1 MLFITAIV
9 TAQNT
14 RGKANDA
21 GRIVLNTFIEDLEGV
36 PAGALKM
43 LKTKITQM
51 ASKNG
56 MGGSESFPRF
66 VMSADIDI
74 LTQDITPTAPPKTA
88 LTLGVTLY
96 IGDGIEGT
104 VFATEY
110 IELKGIGNNETKAY
124 IQSFRALSPR
134 NKKFNEFIETGKKK
148 IIEYYNSRC
157 DFILKEANTLADQK
171 DFDKSITKLIEVPEV
186 CKDCYDKAMDLSTS
200 IFKRKMENECQENM
214 SKSNS
219 LIAQDKWEEAANPIA
234 GYTPDMACYPD
245 VKSLFTKIGNH
256 KCSVSLG
263 KAKGAWA
270 KRDSKSAAS
279 ALSEISFDSNC
290 YQEGVKL
297 FKSISSALDA
307 KAKQEWDLKYEKYN
321 RDQTIKEVVAE
332 SQMLDADSR
341 RRVNETIAETNRL
354 DANSQRGINETI
366 AETNR
371 LDANSQRGINVL
383 NSETQRK
390 INSLDAE
397 SRRKVQEEMV
407 NVEKRRIEAF
417 RQIGVA
423 AAENQ
428 PRIKYK
434 LLKN

>member
-1 MLFITAIV
+1 MLFITASV
-9 TAQNT
+9 SAQNT

-186 CKDCYDKAMDLSTS
+186 CKDCYDKAMDLSST

-245 VKSLFTKIGNH
+245 VKSLFTKIGDH

-270 KRDSKSAAS
+270 KRDSKSSAS
-279 ALSEISFDSNC
+279 ALSEISFDSSC
-290 YQEGVKL
+290 YQEGMKL

-307 KAKQEWDLKYEKYN
+307 KSKQEWDLKYEKYN

-332 SQMLDADSR
+332 
-341 RRVNETIAETNRL
+341 TNRL
-354 DANSQRGINETI
+354 DANSQRGINE
-366 AETNR
+366 
-371 LDANSQRGINVL
+371 L

>member
-1 MLFITAIV
+1 MKNILFLLLFITATV

-124 IQSFRALSPR
+124 IQSFRSLSPR

-186 CKDCYDKAMDLSTS
+186 CKDCYDKAMDLSST

-245 VKSLFTKIGNH
+245 VKSLFTKIGDH

-270 KRDSKSAAS
+270 KRDSKSSAS
-279 ALSEISFDSNC
+279 ALSEISFDSSC
-290 YQEGVKL
+290 YQEGMKL

-307 KAKQEWDLKYEKYN
+307 KSKQEWDLKYEKYN

-332 SQMLDADSR
+332 
-341 RRVNETIAETNRL
+341 TNRL
-354 DANSQRGINETI
+354 DANSQRGINE
-366 AETNR
+366 
-371 LDANSQRGINVL
+371 L

>member
-1 MLFITAIV
+1 MKNILFLLLFITASV

-171 DFDKSITKLIEVPEV
+171 DFDESISKLVEVPEV
-186 CKDCYDKAMDLSTS
+186 CKDCYDKAMDLSST

-279 ALSEISFDSNC
+279 ALSEISFDSSC
-290 YQEGVKL
+290 YQEGMKL

-332 SQMLDADSR
+332 
-341 RRVNETIAETNRL
+341 TNRL
-354 DANSQRGINETI
+354 DANSQRGINE
-366 AETNR
+366 
-371 LDANSQRGINVL
+371 L

>member
-1 MLFITAIV
+1 MLFITATV

-186 CKDCYDKAMDLSTS
+186 CKDCYDKAMDLSST

-245 VKSLFTKIGNH
+245 VKSLLTKIGDH

-270 KRDSKSAAS
+270 KRDSKSSAS
-279 ALSEISFDSNC
+279 ALSEISFDSSC
-290 YQEGVKL
+290 YQEGMKL

-307 KAKQEWDLKYEKYN
+307 KSKQEWDLKYEKYN

-332 SQMLDADSR
+332 
-341 RRVNETIAETNRL
+341 TNRL
-354 DANSQRGINETI
+354 DANSQRGINE
-366 AETNR
+366 
-371 LDANSQRGINVL
+371 L

>member
-1 MLFITAIV
+1 
-9 TAQNT
+9 
-14 RGKANDA
+14 
-21 GRIVLNTFIEDLEGV
+21 
-36 PAGALKM
+36 M

-186 CKDCYDKAMDLSTS
+186 CKDCYDKAMDLSST

-270 KRDSKSAAS
+270 KRDSKSSAS
-279 ALSEISFDSNC
+279 ALSEISFDSSC
-290 YQEGVKL
+290 YQEGMKL

-332 SQMLDADSR
+332 
-341 RRVNETIAETNRL
+341 TNRL
-354 DANSQRGINETI
+354 DANSQRGINE
-366 AETNR
+366 
-371 LDANSQRGINVL
+371 L

>member
-1 MLFITAIV
+1 MKNILFLLLFITAIV

-279 ALSEISFDSNC
+279 ALSEISFDSSC
-290 YQEGVKL
+290 YQEGMKL

-332 SQMLDADSR
+332 
-341 RRVNETIAETNRL
+341 TNRL
-354 DANSQRGINETI
+354 DANSQRGINE
-366 AETNR
+366 
-371 LDANSQRGINVL
+371 L

>member
-1 MLFITAIV
+1 MKNILFLLLFITATV

-36 PAGALKM
+36 PDGALKM

-186 CKDCYDKAMDLSTS
+186 CKDCYDKAMDLSTT

-279 ALSEISFDSNC
+279 ALSEISFDSSC
-290 YQEGVKL
+290 YQEGMKL

-332 SQMLDADSR
+332 
-341 RRVNETIAETNRL
+341 TNRL
-354 DANSQRGINETI
+354 DANSQRGINE
-366 AETNR
+366 
-371 LDANSQRGINVL
+371 L

>member
-1 MLFITAIV
+1 MKNILFLLLFITAIV

-186 CKDCYDKAMDLSTS
+186 CKDCYDKAMDLSTT

-279 ALSEISFDSNC
+279 ALSEISFDSSC
-290 YQEGVKL
+290 YQEGMKL

-332 SQMLDADSR
+332 
-341 RRVNETIAETNRL
+341 TNRL
-354 DANSQRGINETI
+354 DANSQRGINE
-366 AETNR
+366 
-371 LDANSQRGINVL
+371 L

>member
-1 MLFITAIV
+1 MKNILFLLLFITVTV

-124 IQSFRALSPR
+124 IQSFRSLSPR

-186 CKDCYDKAMDLSTS
+186 CKDCYDKAMDLSST

-245 VKSLFTKIGNH
+245 VKSLLTKIGDH

-270 KRDSKSAAS
+270 KRDSKSSAS
-279 ALSEISFDSNC
+279 ALSEISFDSSC
-290 YQEGVKL
+290 YQEGMKL

-332 SQMLDADSR
+332 
-341 RRVNETIAETNRL
+341 TNRL
-354 DANSQRGINETI
+354 DANSQRGINE
-366 AETNR
+366 
-371 LDANSQRGINVL
+371 L

>member
-1 MLFITAIV
+1 MLFLTASV

-51 ASKNG
+51 AAKNG

-171 DFDKSITKLIEVPEV
+171 DFDESISKLVEVPEV
-186 CKDCYDKAMDLSTS
+186 CKDCYDKAMDLSTT

-219 LIAQDKWEEAANPIA
+219 LIAQDKWEEAANPIV

-263 KAKGAWA
+263 KAKGAWS

-279 ALSEISFDSNC
+279 ALSEISFDSSC

-321 RDQTIKEVVAE
+321 RDQTMKEIV
-332 SQMLDADSR
+332 
-341 RRVNETIAETNRL
+341 AETNRL
-354 DANSQRGINETI
+354 DANSQRGINE
-366 AETNR
+366 
-371 LDANSQRGINVL
+371 L

>member
-1 MLFITAIV
+1 MKNILFLLLFITATV

-186 CKDCYDKAMDLSTS
+186 CKDCYDKAMDLSTT
-200 IFKRKMENECQENM
+200 IFKRKMENECQENI

-279 ALSEISFDSNC
+279 ALSEISFDSSC
-290 YQEGVKL
+290 YQEGMKL

-332 SQMLDADSR
+332 
-341 RRVNETIAETNRL
+341 TNRL
-354 DANSQRGINETI
+354 DANSQRGINE
-366 AETNR
+366 
-371 LDANSQRGINVL
+371 L

>member
-1 MLFITAIV
+1 MLFITATV

-186 CKDCYDKAMDLSTS
+186 CKDCYDKAMDLSTT

-279 ALSEISFDSNC
+279 ALSEISFDSSC
-290 YQEGVKL
+290 YQEGMKL

-332 SQMLDADSR
+332 
-341 RRVNETIAETNRL
+341 TNRL
-354 DANSQRGINETI
+354 DANSQRGINE
-366 AETNR
+366 
-371 LDANSQRGINVL
+371 L

>member
-1 MLFITAIV
+1 MKNILFLLLFITATV

-186 CKDCYDKAMDLSTS
+186 CKDCYDKAMDLSTT

-245 VKSLFTKIGNH
+245 VKSLYTKIGNH

-279 ALSEISFDSNC
+279 ALSEISFDSSC
-290 YQEGVKL
+290 YQEGMKL

-332 SQMLDADSR
+332 
-341 RRVNETIAETNRL
+341 TNRL
-354 DANSQRGINETI
+354 DANSQRGINE
-366 AETNR
+366 
-371 LDANSQRGINVL
+371 L

>member
-1 MLFITAIV
+1 MKNILFLLLFITAIV

-186 CKDCYDKAMDLSTS
+186 CKDCYDKAMDLSTT

-234 GYTPDMACYPD
+234 GYTPDMECYPD

-279 ALSEISFDSNC
+279 ALSEISFDSSC
-290 YQEGVKL
+290 YQEGMKL

-332 SQMLDADSR
+332 
-341 RRVNETIAETNRL
+341 TNRL
-354 DANSQRGINETI
+354 DANSQRGINE
-366 AETNR
+366 
-371 LDANSQRGINVL
+371 L

>member
-1 MLFITAIV
+1 LFITAIV

-279 ALSEISFDSNC
+279 ALSEISFDSSC
-290 YQEGVKL
+290 YQEGMKL

-332 SQMLDADSR
+332 
-341 RRVNETIAETNRL
+341 TNRL
-354 DANSQRGINETI
+354 DANSQRGINE
-366 AETNR
+366 
-371 LDANSQRGINVL
+371 L

>member
-1 MLFITAIV
+1 MKNILFLLLFITATV

-186 CKDCYDKAMDLSTS
+186 CKDCYDKAMDLSST

-245 VKSLFTKIGNH
+245 VKSLFTKIGDH

-270 KRDSKSAAS
+270 KRDSKSSAS
-279 ALSEISFDSNC
+279 ALSEISFDSSC
-290 YQEGVKL
+290 YQEGMKL

-332 SQMLDADSR
+332 
-341 RRVNETIAETNRL
+341 TNRL
-354 DANSQRGINETI
+354 DANSQRGINE
-366 AETNR
+366 
-371 LDANSQRGINVL
+371 L

-407 NVEKRRIEAF
+407 NVEKRR
-417 RQIGVA
+417 
-423 AAENQ
+423 
-428 PRIKYK
+428 
-434 LLKN
+434 

>member
-1 MLFITAIV
+1 MKNILFLFLFITATV

-51 ASKNG
+51 AAKNG
-56 MGGSESFPRF
+56 MGGNESFPRF

-279 ALSEISFDSNC
+279 ALSEISFDSSC
-290 YQEGVKL
+290 YQEGMKL

-332 SQMLDADSR
+332 
-341 RRVNETIAETNRL
+341 TNRL
-354 DANSQRGINETI
+354 DANSQRGINE
-366 AETNR
+366 
-371 LDANSQRGINVL
+371 L

>member
-1 MLFITAIV
+1 MKNILFLFLFITATV

-110 IELKGIGNNETKAY
+110 VELKGIGNNETKAY

-171 DFDKSITKLIEVPEV
+171 DFDESISKLVEVPEV
-186 CKDCYDKAMDLSTS
+186 CKDCYDKAMDLSTT

-263 KAKGAWA
+263 KAKGAWS

-279 ALSEISFDSNC
+279 ALSEISFDSSC
-290 YQEGVKL
+290 YQEGMKL

-332 SQMLDADSR
+332 
-341 RRVNETIAETNRL
+341 TNRL
-354 DANSQRGINETI
+354 DANSQRGINE
-366 AETNR
+366 
-371 LDANSQRGINVL
+371 L

>member
-1 MLFITAIV
+1 MLFITATV

-186 CKDCYDKAMDLSTS
+186 CKDCYDKAMDLSST

-245 VKSLFTKIGNH
+245 VKSLFTKIGDH

-270 KRDSKSAAS
+270 KRDSKSSAS
-279 ALSEISFDSNC
+279 ALSEISFDSSC
-290 YQEGVKL
+290 YQEGMKL

-307 KAKQEWDLKYEKYN
+307 KSKQEWDLKYEKYN

-332 SQMLDADSR
+332 
-341 RRVNETIAETNRL
+341 TNRL
-354 DANSQRGINETI
+354 DANSQRGINE
-366 AETNR
+366 
-371 LDANSQRGINVL
+371 L

>member
-1 MLFITAIV
+1 LEGNNMKNILFLLLFITVTV

-124 IQSFRALSPR
+124 IQSFRSLSPR

-186 CKDCYDKAMDLSTS
+186 CKDCYDKAMDLSST

-245 VKSLFTKIGNH
+245 VKSLFTKIGDH

-270 KRDSKSAAS
+270 KRDSKSSAS
-279 ALSEISFDSNC
+279 ALSEISFDSSC
-290 YQEGVKL
+290 YQEGMKL

-332 SQMLDADSR
+332 
-341 RRVNETIAETNRL
+341 TNRL
-354 DANSQRGINETI
+354 DANSQRGINE
-366 AETNR
+366 
-371 LDANSQRGINVL
+371 L

>member
-1 MLFITAIV
+1 MKNILFLLLFITVTV

-124 IQSFRALSPR
+124 IQSFRSLSPR

-186 CKDCYDKAMDLSTS
+186 CKDCYDKAMDLSST

-245 VKSLFTKIGNH
+245 VKSLFTKIGDH

-270 KRDSKSAAS
+270 KRDSKSSAS
-279 ALSEISFDSNC
+279 ALSEISFDSSC
-290 YQEGVKL
+290 YQEGMKL

-307 KAKQEWDLKYEKYN
+307 KSKQEWDLKYEKYN

-332 SQMLDADSR
+332 
-341 RRVNETIAETNRL
+341 TNRL
-354 DANSQRGINETI
+354 DANSQRGINE
-366 AETNR
+366 
-371 LDANSQRGINVL
+371 L

>member
-1 MLFITAIV
+1 MLFITATV

-186 CKDCYDKAMDLSTS
+186 CKDCYDKAMDLSST

-245 VKSLFTKIGNH
+245 VKSLFTKIGDH

-270 KRDSKSAAS
+270 KRDSKSSAS
-279 ALSEISFDSNC
+279 ALSEISFDSSC

-332 SQMLDADSR
+332 
-341 RRVNETIAETNRL
+341 TNRL
-354 DANSQRGINETI
+354 DANSQRGINE
-366 AETNR
+366 
-371 LDANSQRGINVL
+371 L

>member
-1 MLFITAIV
+1 MLFLTASV

-51 ASKNG
+51 AAKNG

-171 DFDKSITKLIEVPEV
+171 DFDESISKLVEVPEV
-186 CKDCYDKAMDLSTS
+186 CKDCYDKAMDLSTT

-263 KAKGAWA
+263 KAKGAWS

-279 ALSEISFDSNC
+279 ALSEISFDSSC

-321 RDQTIKEVVAE
+321 RDQTMKEIV
-332 SQMLDADSR
+332 
-341 RRVNETIAETNRL
+341 AETNRL
-354 DANSQRGINETI
+354 DANSQRGINE
-366 AETNR
+366 
-371 LDANSQRGINVL
+371 L

>member
-1 MLFITAIV
+1 MKNILFLLLFLTASV

-51 ASKNG
+51 AAKNG

-171 DFDKSITKLIEVPEV
+171 DFDESISKLVEVPEV
-186 CKDCYDKAMDLSTS
+186 CKDCYDKAMDLSTT

-219 LIAQDKWEEAANPIA
+219 LIAQDKWEEAANPIV

-263 KAKGAWA
+263 KAKGAWS

-279 ALSEISFDSNC
+279 ALSEISFDSSC

-321 RDQTIKEVVAE
+321 RDQTMKEIVAETNRLDANSQRAIKEIV
-332 SQMLDADSR
+332 
-341 RRVNETIAETNRL
+341 AETNRL
-354 DANSQRGINETI
+354 DANSQRGINE
-366 AETNR
+366 
-371 LDANSQRGINVL
+371 L

>member
-1 MLFITAIV
+1 MKNILFLLLFITATV

-171 DFDKSITKLIEVPEV
+171 DFDNSISKLVEIPDV
-186 CKDCYDKAMDLSTS
+186 CKECYDKAMDLSST

-245 VKSLFTKIGNH
+245 VKSLFTKIGDH

-279 ALSEISFDSNC
+279 ALSEISFDSSC

-332 SQMLDADSR
+332 
-341 RRVNETIAETNRL
+341 TNRL
-354 DANSQRGINETI
+354 DANSQRGINE
-366 AETNR
+366 
-371 LDANSQRGINVL
+371 L

-434 LLKN
+434 ILKN

>member
-1 MLFITAIV
+1 MKNILFLLLFITATV

-186 CKDCYDKAMDLSTS
+186 CKDCYDKAMDLSTT

-234 GYTPDMACYPD
+234 GYTPDIACYPD

-279 ALSEISFDSNC
+279 ALSEISFDSSC
-290 YQEGVKL
+290 YQEGMKL

-332 SQMLDADSR
+332 
-341 RRVNETIAETNRL
+341 TNRL
-354 DANSQRGINETI
+354 DANSQRGINE
-366 AETNR
+366 
-371 LDANSQRGINVL
+371 L

>member
-1 MLFITAIV
+1 MKNILFLLLFITATV

-171 DFDKSITKLIEVPEV
+171 DFDNSISKLIEIPEV
-186 CKDCYDKAMDLSTS
+186 CKECYDKAMDLSST

-270 KRDSKSAAS
+270 KRDSKSSAS
-279 ALSEISFDSNC
+279 ALSEISFDSSC
-290 YQEGVKL
+290 YQEGMKL

-332 SQMLDADSR
+332 
-341 RRVNETIAETNRL
+341 TNRL
-354 DANSQRGINETI
+354 DANSQRGINE
-366 AETNR
+366 
-371 LDANSQRGINVL
+371 L

>member
-1 MLFITAIV
+1 MLFITATV

-186 CKDCYDKAMDLSTS
+186 CKDCYDKAMDLSST

-279 ALSEISFDSNC
+279 ALSEISFDSSC
-290 YQEGVKL
+290 YQEGMKL

-332 SQMLDADSR
+332 
-341 RRVNETIAETNRL
+341 TNRL
-354 DANSQRGINETI
+354 DANSQRGINE
-366 AETNR
+366 
-371 LDANSQRGINVL
+371 L

>member
-1 MLFITAIV
+1 MLFITATV

-186 CKDCYDKAMDLSTS
+186 CKDCYDKAMDLSST

-245 VKSLFTKIGNH
+245 VKSLFTKIGDH

-270 KRDSKSAAS
+270 KRDSKSSAS
-279 ALSEISFDSNC
+279 ALSEISFDSSC
-290 YQEGVKL
+290 YQEGMKL

-332 SQMLDADSR
+332 
-341 RRVNETIAETNRL
+341 TNRL
-354 DANSQRGINETI
+354 DANSQRGINE
-366 AETNR
+366 
-371 LDANSQRGINVL
+371 L

>member
-1 MLFITAIV
+1 MKNILFLLLFITATV

-186 CKDCYDKAMDLSTS
+186 CKDCYDKAMDLSST

-279 ALSEISFDSNC
+279 ALSEISFDSSC
-290 YQEGVKL
+290 YQEGMKL

-332 SQMLDADSR
+332 
-341 RRVNETIAETNRL
+341 TNRL
-354 DANSQRGINETI
+354 DANSQRGINE
-366 AETNR
+366 
-371 LDANSQRGINVL
+371 L

>member
-1 MLFITAIV
+1 MLFITVTV

-124 IQSFRALSPR
+124 IQSFRSLSPR

-186 CKDCYDKAMDLSTS
+186 CKDCYDKAMDLSST

-245 VKSLFTKIGNH
+245 VKSLLTKIGDH

-270 KRDSKSAAS
+270 KRDSKSSAS
-279 ALSEISFDSNC
+279 ALSEISFDSSC
-290 YQEGVKL
+290 YQEGMKL

-332 SQMLDADSR
+332 
-341 RRVNETIAETNRL
+341 TNRL
-354 DANSQRGINETI
+354 DANSQRGINE
-366 AETNR
+366 
-371 LDANSQRGINVL
+371 L

>member
-1 MLFITAIV
+1 MKNILFLLLFITATV

-186 CKDCYDKAMDLSTS
+186 CKDCYDKAMDLSST

-245 VKSLFTKIGNH
+245 VKSLFTKIGDH

-270 KRDSKSAAS
+270 KRDSKSSAS
-279 ALSEISFDSNC
+279 ALSEISFDSSC
-290 YQEGVKL
+290 YQEGMKL

-307 KAKQEWDLKYEKYN
+307 KSKQEWDLKYEKYN

-332 SQMLDADSR
+332 
-341 RRVNETIAETNRL
+341 TNRL
-354 DANSQRGINETI
+354 DANSQRGINE
-366 AETNR
+366 
-371 LDANSQRGINVL
+371 L

>member
-1 MLFITAIV
+1 MKNIV
-9 TAQNT
+9 TLLIFIISVSLNAQNT
-14 RGKANDA
+14 RGKTNDA
-21 GRIVLNTFIEDLEGV
+21 GRIVLNTFLGEMEGV
-36 PAGALKM
+36 PPAAAKLLKNK
-43 LKTKITQM
+43 LSQM
-51 ASKNG
+51 VAKSG

-66 VMSADIDI
+66 VISADVDV
-74 LTQDITPTAPPKTA
+74 LTKDFTQTIPQKIG
-88 LTLGVTLY
+88 LTLGVNLY

-104 VFATEY
+104 VFASRY
-110 IELKGIGNNETKAY
+110 IELKGIANNETKAF
-124 IQSFRALSPR
+124 IQSFRPISPR
-134 NKKFNEFIETGKKK
+134 NKKFNEFIETGKNK
-148 IIEYYNSRC
+148 IIEYYNSKC

-171 DFDKSITKLIEVPEV
+171 DFDNSISKLVEIPDV
-186 CKDCYDKAMDLSTS
+186 CKECYDKAMDLSST

-219 LIAQDKWEEAANPIA
+219 LIAQDKWEEAANPIV

-270 KRDSKSAAS
+270 KRDSRGAAA
-279 ALSEISFDSNC
+279 ALSEVSYDSSC
-290 YQEGVKL
+290 YGDAMKL
-297 FKSISSALDA
+297 FKSISSAIDA
-307 KAKQEWDLKYEKYN
+307 KEKRDWDLQYEKYN
-321 RDQTIKEVVAE
+321 RDQTIKEIVNE
-332 SQMLDADSR
+332 SSMLDASSNR
-341 RRVNETIAETNRL
+341 NINEL
-354 DANSQRGINETI
+354 DA
-366 AETNR
+366 
-371 LDANSQRGINVL
+371 D
-383 NSETQRK
+383 
-390 INSLDAE
+390 

-428 PRIKYK
+428 PKVKYK

>member
-1 MLFITAIV
+1 LEGNNMKNILFLLLFITVTV

-124 IQSFRALSPR
+124 IQSFRSLSPR

-186 CKDCYDKAMDLSTS
+186 CKDCYDKAMDLSST

-245 VKSLFTKIGNH
+245 VKSLLTKIGDH

-270 KRDSKSAAS
+270 KRDSKSSAS
-279 ALSEISFDSNC
+279 ALSEISFDSSC
-290 YQEGVKL
+290 YQEGMKL

-332 SQMLDADSR
+332 
-341 RRVNETIAETNRL
+341 TNRL
-354 DANSQRGINETI
+354 DANSQRGINE
-366 AETNR
+366 
-371 LDANSQRGINVL
+371 L